1 MTDALAAL
9 AEVRPV
15 DKESVL
21 ARIRALATKPGAS
34 VEPGEVLAAA
44 LATAVS
50 LGGLEVFRS
59 CIVEEVL
66 LDATL
71 ATALVPRAL
80 DFFMAERGRGREKG
94 GGGQHRRLPPQPPLH
109 LRQVRQIQAPEVA
122 AQGLRGAAPP
132 TDLHLHLK

>member
-1 MTDALAAL
+1 MTDALADL

-71 ATALVPRAL
+71 ATAPVPRAL
-80 DFFMAERGRGREKG
+80 DFFMPKEAEGERKVVVGSTVASLLS
-94 GGGQHRRLPPQPPLH
+94 HLH
-109 LRQVRQIQAPEVA
+109 LRQVRQVQAPEVA

-132 TDLHLHLK
+132 TNLHLHLK